1 MKRNLSP
8 LSSRNAMFRQTAWL
22 GQKKKKEEKKK
33 EKEKTTGEKS
43 DDPL

>member
-8 LSSRNAMFRQTAWL
+8 LSSRNAMFQQTAWL
-22 GQKKKKEEKKK
+22 GQKKKEEKKK

>member
-8 LSSRNAMFRQTAWL
+8 LSSRNAMFQQTARL
-22 GQKKKKEEKKK
+22 GQKKGRKKKK

>member
-8 LSSRNAMFRQTAWL
+8 LSSRNAMFQQTAWL
-22 GQKKKKEEKKK
+22 GQKKEEKKKK

>member
-8 LSSRNAMFRQTAWL
+8 LSSRNAMFQQTAWL
-22 GQKKKKEEKKK
+22 GQKKGRKKK

>member
-8 LSSRNAMFRQTAWL
+8 LSSRNAMFQQTAWL
-22 GQKKKKEEKKK
+22 GQKKGRKKKEK